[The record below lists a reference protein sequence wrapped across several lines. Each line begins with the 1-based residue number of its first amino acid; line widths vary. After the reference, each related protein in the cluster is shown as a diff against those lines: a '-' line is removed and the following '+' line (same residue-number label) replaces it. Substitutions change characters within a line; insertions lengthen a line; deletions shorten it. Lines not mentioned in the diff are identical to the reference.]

1 MNARE
6 KDIEVG
12 LATLA
17 RHINA
22 YGQKYWPIFERLE
35 SELDDQKSR
44 RERINSRLG

>member
-1 MNARE
+1 MSVQE

-35 SELDDQKSR
+35 SELDDQKNR
-44 RERINSRLG
+44 KARIKSRLG